1 MRPFLTLIL
10 TCFFLFP
17 LAAQSVFAVE
27 EILKLAERVSRA
39 DAMIYYKLPLDR
51 DGVTVSHLKFSAPPA
66 MAPAGEGKRE
76 YAWKAD
82 DLNGH
87 DSLRIAYR
95 ATMNTVPVWD
105 EEEIRS
111 KGGGFA
117 WPAAATG
124 PYALPPLDLENLVKT
139 EFSTLEK
146 GDTSLAD
153 IDRLINRL
161 DKRIVTLEDAE
172 ALDPRQPLLEDVYR
186 RRTTPRRKH
195 LLLSLAL
202 QYLEIPHR
210 LVAGK
215 TVRYGEVYENELW
228 LEIPVGGQFYRVYYG
243 DGIDRSAWGDPI
255 DPDLYLACSYDYRD
269 YTLEVVN
276 APGKPPVPSLLF
288 TNSKNLLI
296 DFWDKKDEALGKKQY
311 SRAVAYMDSLLVYMP
326 GNAIGVT
333 EKGLILTEA
342 GRAEEGLKY
351 LQYALKNATKAED
364 RSYAL
369 QQIAKYHILEN
380 RNGEAV
386 NTLVRAYQVAP
397 YNTEMFYTDYR
408 FNKMV
413 RDVDQMRKLKNALY
427 KLN

>member
-1 MRPFLTLIL
+1 MRFP
-10 TCFFLFP
+10 FP
-17 LAAQSVFAVE
+17 LLLLLLSSLVTSAQSVFAVE

-51 DGVTVSHLKFSAPPA
+51 DGVTVSVTDFSAPPA

-95 ATMNTVPVWD
+95 VTMTAVPAWD
-105 EEEIRS
+105 MEQIRS

-117 WPAAATG
+117 WPADATG
-124 PYALPPLDLENLVKT
+124 PYALPPLDLENLAKT
-139 EFSTLEK
+139 EFNTLEK
-146 GDTSLAD
+146 SDTSLAD

-228 LEIPVGGQFYRVYYG
+228 VEVPVGGQFYRVYYG
-243 DGIDRSAWGDPI
+243 DNVDRSEWGDPLE
-255 DPDLYLACSYDYRD
+255 PDLFLACSYDYRD

-288 TNSKNLLI
+288 TTSKNLIL
-296 DFWDKKDEALGKKQY
+296 DFWDKKDEALAKKRY
-311 SRAVAYMDSLLVYMP
+311 SRAVGYMDSLLVHLP
-326 GNAIGVT
+326 GNVTGVT

-342 GRAEEGLKY
+342 GRPEEGIGY
-351 LQYALKNATKAED
+351 LQFGLNNATKAGD
-364 RSYAL
+364 KSFAL
-369 QQIAKYHILEN
+369 VQIAKYYTLLGQN
-380 RNGEAV
+380 DEAMEA
-386 NTLVRAYQVAP
+386 LVRAYQVSP
-397 YNTEMFYTDYR
+397 FDTNVLYTDYR
-408 FNKMV
+408 FKKLVNDAPV
-413 RDVDQMRKLKNALY
+413 LRKLERALY
-427 KLN
+427 NFN